1 MIYDYNK
8 IIGHLDVIEYFKK
21 TIKSQNISHSYLLE
35 GGKGIGKR
43 LLAKTFIKT
52 LFCEQEG
59 VTEPCHRCTSCIM
72 METGNNPDYFEVV
85 SSKASIGV
93 DDIREQVVEK
103 MDIKPYRS
111 KYKIFMIPEADRM
124 TIQAQNALLKTIEEP
139 PRYGIVILLAEN
151 PGKII
156 STVHSRCARIRV
168 LPLSKNLIEQY
179 IKDQYDLNQEQI
191 FLYADFADGSIGQA
205 KDMIEDGE
213 FWELREKSV
222 DYIIRLEKANLIDL
236 YDIVEEINKDREHL
250 PQILD
255 FWMIW
260 YRDMLMIKKFEIGEH
275 IFYKDFEAQL
285 LDRSKE
291 LTYNK
296 INNNFYEIIKAK
308 KRVGKNINAM
318 LIIENLLLGLKERNR

>member
-8 IIGHLDVIEYFKK
+8 IIGHPGVIEYFKK

-35 GGKGIGKR
+35 GGKGIGKK

-52 LFCEQEG
+52 LFCEEEG
-59 VTEPCHRCTSCIM
+59 VTEPCHKCTSCIM

-103 MDIKPYRS
+103 MEIKPYRS

-139 PRYGIVILLAEN
+139 PGYGIVILLAEN

-168 LPLSKNLIEQY
+168 LPLPTNLIEQY
-179 IKDQYDLNQEQI
+179 IKNQYDLNQEQI
-191 FLYADFADGSIGQA
+191 YLYADFADGSIGQA
-205 KDMIEDGE
+205 KEMIEDGE

-222 DYIIRLEKANLIDL
+222 NYIIRLEKANLIDL

-275 IFYKDFEAQL
+275 IFYKDFEGQI

-308 KRVGKNINAM
+308 KRLGKNINAM